1 MTDYEMYL
9 EEERKHNTLALAV
22 FETKRRFEE
31 DAENED
37 SDEFRVEDKNI

>member
-1 MTDYEMYL
+1 MTDYDMYL
-9 EEERKHNTLALAV
+9 EEERKHNALALAV

-37 SDEFRVEDKNI
+37 GEELRVEDKNI

>member
-9 EEERKHNTLALAV
+9 EEERKHNALALAV

-37 SDEFRVEDKNI
+37 GDEFRVEDKNI